1 MLNCIV
7 DMVGKTK
14 RAINVLQTKTV
25 QFHRHSDN
33 YESELKRKQTELM
46 ATTIKQAEDKVNE
59 IKRKAEDAVTDIK
72 KQASAELQKAMI
84 AAEQKASD
92 IIKRERDHFEKVM
105 HDARKKVKEEILSKS
120 VVSQAVNSDEVA

>member
-1 MLNCIV
+1 
-7 DMVGKTK
+7 
-14 RAINVLQTKTV
+14 
-25 QFHRHSDN
+25 
-33 YESELKRKQTELM
+33 M

-84 AAEQKASD
+84 AAELKASD